1 MGRPM
6 ARRLAERY
14 DVIAFDLDASRF
26 DGLDSVAR
34 AKSVREVGE
43 SARTV
48 LMSLPTTG
56 AVEAVVL
63 GEGGLLEAAG
73 GGAVAAGDAAG
84 AAGSGSPGGAAS
96 GGTGPATGGS
106 AESDAR
112 LAADSPGAARG
123 GTRGSSPAGNP
134 EAPPIL
140 AAGGIIIDMST
151 TQPIA
156 TRRIA
161 AALAERGVS
170 FADAPVSG
178 GPAGAAGGSLSIMV
192 GCEEG
197 DWKRAE
203 AVLATLGSSVV
214 RVGAPGSGGVAKL
227 VNNMIV
233 GAAFASVAE
242 GFAVAAAHGIDIS
255 TLHQAIRGGWA
266 GSKVLDLSA
275 EAVSKGDF
283 APTGT
288 VDLLSKDLGYARDL
302 ARADSIPVPVT
313 AIVDEVFTAAKAR
326 GSGGNFQAVIIEL
339 WEKLLGRAIGAHAGE
354 RGTVTGGGRNGRS
367 KAKE

>member
-6 ARRLAERY
+6 AQRLAERY
-14 DVIAFDLDASRF
+14 EVIAFDLDASRF
-26 DGLDSVAR
+26 DGLDSVTR
-34 AKSVREVGE
+34 AKSVGEVGE

-48 LMSLPTTG
+48 LMSLPTTQ
-56 AVEAVVL
+56 AVETVVL
-63 GEGGLLEAAG
+63 GEGGLLEAVDGASGG
-73 GGAVAAGDAAG
+73 GGAAAAGSAGDAAG
-84 AAGSGSPGGAAS
+84 
-96 GGTGPATGGS
+96 GGTGPASGDSAGS
-106 AESDAR
+106 GAG
-112 LAADSPGAARG
+112 LAD
-123 GTRGSSPAGNP
+123 
-134 EAPPIL
+134 
-140 AAGGIIIDMST
+140 GGIVIDMST

-156 TRRIA
+156 TKRIA
-161 AALAERGVS
+161 SALAERAVS

-178 GPAGAAGGSLSIMV
+178 GPAGAADGSLSIMV

-197 DWKRAE
+197 DWERTE
-203 AVLATLGSSVV
+203 AVLSALGSSVV

-233 GAAFASVAE
+233 GAAFTSVAE
-242 GFAVAAAHGIDIS
+242 GFAVAAAHDIDIS

-302 ARADSIPVPVT
+302 ARADNIPVPVT

-326 GSGGNFQAVIIEL
+326 GTGGNFQAVIVEL
-339 WEKLLGRAIGAHAGE
+339 WEKLLGRPIGANAE
-354 RGTVTGGGRNGRS
+354 GRLGIR
-367 KAKE
+367 